1 MATAHPHHRSEEFS
15 GRFTS
20 MLKKLA
26 WLWDTDGEVVF
37 VTGSG
42 TAGMEASLRTCLR
55 ASDRIVAVGGG
66 KFAERWVEICRDISP
81 GTAELEVRH
90 GASAT
95 AAGLDAVLDAQP
107 SWDAL
112 VLVASET
119 STGALHPVAELVA
132 AFRRRCPGGL
142 VIVDGITAV
151 GCVDLS
157 MRRDGIDVLVSGT
170 QKSFGVPP
178 GGAMVGFG
186 PKVQDWMDRPGSTV
200 NLSLDLRGER
210 KQFSGGDSAFTPS
223 VPLVLA
229 LDEVMT
235 RWMAFGREAL
245 FEHQRALSAGTI
257 AGVRACGLEL
267 FAPSPSPALTSI
279 AVPDGVAAARVIDT
293 MRSRYGITVTGGQD
307 AMKGRVIRIGHLGAV
322 DAVDVIASVTAL
334 ELALI
339 DQGRPL
345 QPGAAAAAAVA
356 AMAGAMQRSPIR
368 QYNP

>member
-112 VLVASET
+112 DRC
-119 STGALHPVAELVA
+119 A
-132 AFRRRCPGGL
+132 APGCRARGGL
-142 VIVDGITAV
+142 QAS
-151 GCVDLS
+151 LS
-157 MRRDGIDVLVSGT
+157 RGARHRRWHHGGRMR
-170 QKSFGVPP
+170 
-178 GGAMVGFG
+178 
-186 PKVQDWMDRPGSTV
+186 
-200 NLSLDLRGER
+200 
-210 KQFSGGDSAFTPS
+210 
-223 VPLVLA
+223 
-229 LDEVMT
+229 
-235 RWMAFGREAL
+235 
-245 FEHQRALSAGTI
+245 
-257 AGVRACGLEL
+257 
-267 FAPSPSPALTSI
+267 
-279 AVPDGVAAARVIDT
+279 
-293 MRSRYGITVTGGQD
+293 
-307 AMKGRVIRIGHLGAV
+307 
-322 DAVDVIASVTAL
+322 
-334 ELALI
+334 
-339 DQGRPL
+339 
-345 QPGAAAAAAVA
+345 
-356 AMAGAMQRSPIR
+356 
-368 QYNP
+368 